1 MVVEWFKPLRD
12 KPLPLI
18 FFTRFHG
25 TPGKAH
31 VKVWNVARG
40 ISQALGQAKS
50 SVGGDDFDACL
61 FELVDEVSRGLGIGD
76 DGVDYVEFTEG
87 GDGAA
92 IKLGVVQ
99 AKNDSLRRL
108 EHCPLDVDQ

>member
-1 MVVEWFKPLRD
+1 M
-12 KPLPLI
+12 
-18 FFTRFHG
+18 
-25 TPGKAH
+25 
-31 VKVWNVARG
+31 ARG

-108 EHCPLDVDQ
+108 EHSPLDVDQ